1 MTDSRTIALY
11 DAEAA
16 DYADQG
22 PFDTDERA
30 VQTFMAHLPARAHV
44 LDLGC
49 GPGYASRAMAQA
61 GHIPDPV
68 DASQSMVIIA
78 RSHGLPARL
87 GRFDDLNATQTYDG
101 VWANFS
107 LLHARRDDF
116 PRHLG
121 AIHHALKPG
130 GLFHIGMKLGQGASR
145 DRKDRYYSYYS
156 LDELTQHLRDAG
168 FAPFDTHT
176 GSDPGFD
183 GTVSPWAVILSCA

>member
-11 DAEAA
+11 NAEAA
-16 DYADQG
+16 AYADQG

-30 VQTFMAHLPARAHV
+30 VQAFMAHLPARAHI

-49 GPGYASRAMAQA
+49 GPGYASRTMAQA
-61 GHIPDPV
+61 GHTSDPV
-68 DASQSMVIIA
+68 DASQSMVDIA
-78 RSHGLPARL
+78 RALGLPARL

-116 PRHLG
+116 PHHLS
-121 AIHHALKPG
+121 AIHRALKPG
-130 GLFHIGMKLGQGASR
+130 GLFHIGMKLGRGEAR
-145 DRKDRYYSYYS
+145 DQKDRYYSYYS
-156 LDELTQHLRDAG
+156 LDELTEHLRNAG
-168 FAPFDTHT
+168 FAPFDTAT

-183 GTVSPWAVILSCA
+183 GTVSPWAVILSRA